1 MTPTPPAPTPPR
13 TVLAW
18 SSGKDCAFAL
28 HHLRTTGA
36 AEVVALLTTVDADA
50 GDVPVHETP
59 RAVLRAQADSIGL
72 PLLEVPIPR
81 PAPNTAYEAAMA
93 GAMDRVRE
101 LGAEQVAFGDLFLE
115 DVRAYREAQFA
126 ALGMKV
132 VFPLWGRPTDVLAR
146 EIIAAG
152 FEARIVSCDAERL
165 PESFV
170 GRAFDL
176 DLLADLP
183 TGVDPCG
190 EGGEFH
196 TLVTGG
202 PIFRHPVPAGPSPC
216 APPPPGPYSAD
227 NSEAR
232 GQGHPEVR

>member
-1 MTPTPPAPTPPR
+1 MHSTQPPDPPPR

-36 AEVVALLTTVDADA
+36 AEVVALLTTVNADVD
-50 GDVPVHETP
+50 DVPVHGTP
-59 RAVLRAQADSIGL
+59 LPVLRAQAASVGL
-72 PLLEVPIPR
+72 PLLEVPIPW

-93 GAMDRVRE
+93 GAMERVRE

-115 DVRAYREAQFA
+115 DVRAYREAQFGK
-126 ALGMKV
+126 LGMKV
-132 VFPLWGRPTDVLAR
+132 VFPLWGRPTDELAR

-152 FEARIVSCDAERL
+152 FRAHIVSRDPERL

-176 DLLADLP
+176 ELLADLP
-183 TGVDPCG
+183 PGVDPCG
-190 EGGEFH
+190 ERGEFH
-196 TLVTGG
+196 TLVTDG
-202 PIFRHPVPAGPSPC
+202 PIFRHPIAAAPPC